1 MRIREVIVEKQV
13 QWVLSYIQRE
23 LADIQKENIIENLE
37 RRLLNYEV
45 VGEFQTNLKE
55 EFGEKNKEA
64 NKVTKLRRLEQGGKI
79 MKEFVQEFK
88 RVARKSGYKEQPL
101 IKEFK
106 YSINRTIW

>member
-1 MRIREVIVEKQV
+1 
-13 QWVLSYIQRE
+13 
-23 LADIQKENIIENLE
+23 
-37 RRLLNYEV
+37 
-45 VGEFQTNLKE
+45 
-55 EFGEKNKEA
+55 
-64 NKVTKLRRLEQGGKI
+64 